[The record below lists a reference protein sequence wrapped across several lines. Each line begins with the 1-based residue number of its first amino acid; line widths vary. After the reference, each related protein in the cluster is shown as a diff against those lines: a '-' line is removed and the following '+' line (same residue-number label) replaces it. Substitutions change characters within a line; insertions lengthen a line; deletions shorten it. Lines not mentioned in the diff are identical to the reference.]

1 MLMGGNFMKNVR
13 VYKNRGW
20 TVTSGVSEDTTPEE
34 REQHLRMTYE
44 AIIDLQRDRRETEEL

>member
-1 MLMGGNFMKNVR
+1 MKNVR

-44 AIIDLQRDRRETEEL
+44 AIIDLQRDRREKEEL